1 MSYVEESTV
10 IDETIYDLIN
20 EAFDN
25 EREYKDA
32 KYRNSIFT
40 EHNEYFVKTDDGSY
54 SIKSKEINHK
64 VETLHTST
72 GAISESFE
80 KFIKPLKL
88 NYDEDIAILDIC
100 AGLGY
105 NSSAAIDDFLK
116 NSDGSTNLHIDMLEI
131 SKPTLAAGLMV
142 PSPIE
147 AHDITKRAIEQSLID
162 CDYASLELEETVIP
176 SNIDLK
182 IHIDDA
188 RQVIQKLEDN
198 TYDAIFLDPFS
209 QNMSPELVSLE
220 FFKEFRRV
228 IKDNGIVCTYTS
240 SSPVRMAFIKMALS
254 DVGIPF
260 RDPNLNLSSQ
270 EILDNRTEERHNA
283 RHNTKISSAVKTP
296 IFLGQVM
303 DDEPLKRRV
312 ERNLAKMNIP
322 GVLSNEAFYIVE
334 PENDYK
340 EEYLEDNNTRTRVLE
355 MMKRLAE
362 IKNKRN
368 MPIKQYA
375 DELSKRTGIETVE
388 YTEIT
393 DINQYD
399 TIVYL
404 APLYA
409 GSVMGLKK
417 TLNKIRNVQDKKL
430 IVGTVGLADPNDK
443 RNREGIMN
451 GIKEQVHGCI
461 YNKARVY
468 FLRGAIDYSHL
479 NLKHKTMMAF
489 IHRKVKG
496 MKEEEMTAEI
506 KAVIETYGKNVS
518 YIDFDALNPIMDE
531 IQ

>member
-25 EREYKDA
+25 ERKYKDA
-32 KYRNSIFT
+32 KYRNSIFSKY
-40 EHNEYFVKTDDGSY
+40 NDYFVKTDDGSY

-88 NYDEDIAILDIC
+88 DYSEDIAILDIC

-116 NSDGSTNLHIDMLEI
+116 NSDGNTNLHIDMLEI

-147 AHDITKRAIEQSLID
+147 AHDITKKAIEQSLIE
-162 CDYASLELEETVIP
+162 CDYATLQLEQTEIP
-176 SNIDLK
+176 SSIDLK

-188 RQVIQKLEDN
+188 RQVIQKLPN
-198 TYDAIFLDPFS
+198 NSYDAIFLDPFS

-228 IKDNGIVCTYTS
+228 IKENGIVCTYTS
-240 SSPVRMAFIKMALS
+240 SAPVRMAFIEADFYVSLGPIFGRFQGGTLASPNPKNLTKSLPKNDEIKMALS

-260 RDPNLNLSSQ
+260 RDPNLDLSSK
-270 EILDNRTEERHNA
+270 EILDNRTEERHIA

-296 IFLGQVM
+296 IFLGQEM

-322 GVLSNEAFYIVE
+322 GVLSDEALYIVE
-334 PENDYK
+334 VENDYM
-340 EEYLEDNNTRTRVLE
+340 EEYFEDNNTRTRVLE
-355 MMKRLAE
+355 MMRRLDE
-362 IKNKRN
+362 IKNKR
-368 MPIKQYA
+368 
-375 DELSKRTGIETVE
+375 
-388 YTEIT
+388 
-393 DINQYD
+393 
-399 TIVYL
+399 
-404 APLYA
+404 
-409 GSVMGLKK
+409 
-417 TLNKIRNVQDKKL
+417 KISF
-430 IVGTVGLADPNDK
+430 
-443 RNREGIMN
+443 EEN
-451 GIKEQVHGCI
+451 GE
-461 YNKARVY
+461 
-468 FLRGAIDYSHL
+468 
-479 NLKHKTMMAF
+479 
-489 IHRKVKG
+489 
-496 MKEEEMTAEI
+496 
-506 KAVIETYGKNVS
+506 
-518 YIDFDALNPIMDE
+518 
-531 IQ
+531 

>member
-20 EAFDN
+20 HAFDN
-25 EREYKDA
+25 ERKYKEA

-88 NYDEDIAILDIC
+88 NYGDNIAILDIC

-116 NSDGSTNLHIDMLEI
+116 NSDGNTNLHIDMLEI

-147 AHDITKRAIEQSLID
+147 AHDITKRAIEQSLIN

-228 IKDNGIVCTYTS
+228 IKENGIVCTYTS
-240 SSPVRMAFIKMALS
+240 SSPVRMAFIEADFYVSLGPIFGRFQGGTLASPNPKNLTKSLPKNDEIKMALS

-322 GVLSNEAFYIVE
+322 GVLSEEALYIVE

-355 MMKRLAE
+355 MMKRLDE
-362 IKNKRN
+362 IKNKKK
-368 MPIKQYA
+368 M
-375 DELSKRTGIETVE
+375 S
-388 YTEIT
+388 
-393 DINQYD
+393 IN
-399 TIVYL
+399 
-404 APLYA
+404 
-409 GSVMGLKK
+409 
-417 TLNKIRNVQDKKL
+417 
-430 IVGTVGLADPNDK
+430 
-443 RNREGIMN
+443 EN
-451 GIKEQVHGCI
+451 GE
-461 YNKARVY
+461 
-468 FLRGAIDYSHL
+468 
-479 NLKHKTMMAF
+479 
-489 IHRKVKG
+489 
-496 MKEEEMTAEI
+496 
-506 KAVIETYGKNVS
+506 
-518 YIDFDALNPIMDE
+518 
-531 IQ
+531 

>member
-1 MSYVEESTV
+1 MSYVEEATV

-25 EREYKDA
+25 ERKFKDA

-40 EHNEYFVKTDDGSY
+40 EHKEYFVKTDDGSY

-105 NSSAAIDDFLK
+105 NTSAAIDDFLK
-116 NSDGSTNLHIDMLEI
+116 NTDGSTNLKIDLLEI

-142 PSPIE
+142 PSPIK
-147 AHDITKRAIEQSLID
+147 AHDITKKAIENALLD
-162 CDYASLELEETVIP
+162 CDYASLQLEDEVIP
-176 SNIDLK
+176 SNIDLN

-209 QNMSPELVSLE
+209 QNMSPELVSVD

-240 SSPVRMAFIKMALS
+240 SAPVRMGFIEADFYVSLGPIFGRFQGGTLASPSPRNLTKSLPKNDEIKMALS

-260 RDPNLNLSSQ
+260 RDPNLNLSSK
-270 EILDNRTEERHNA
+270 EILDNRTDERHLA

-296 IFLGQVM
+296 IFLGQEM

-322 GVLSNEAFYIVE
+322 GVLSDEALYIVE
-334 PENDYK
+334 PEKDYR

-355 MMKRLAE
+355 MMKRLE
-362 IKNKRN
+362 
-368 MPIKQYA
+368 
-375 DELSKRTGIETVE
+375 EV
-388 YTEIT
+388 
-393 DINQYD
+393 
-399 TIVYL
+399 
-404 APLYA
+404 
-409 GSVMGLKK
+409 
-417 TLNKIRNVQDKKL
+417 
-430 IVGTVGLADPNDK
+430 
-443 RNREGIMN
+443 RNR
-451 GIKEQVHGCI
+451 
-461 YNKARVY
+461 NK
-468 FLRGAIDYSHL
+468 
-479 NLKHKTMMAF
+479 
-489 IHRKVKG
+489 
-496 MKEEEMTAEI
+496 
-506 KAVIETYGKNVS
+506 
-518 YIDFDALNPIMDE
+518 
-531 IQ
+531 

>member
-32 KYRNSIFT
+32 KYRNSIFSKY
-40 EHNEYFVKTDDGSY
+40 NDYFVKTDDGSY

-88 NYDEDIAILDIC
+88 DYGEDIAILDIC

-105 NSSAAIDDFLK
+105 NSSAAIDDFMK
-116 NSDGSTNLHIDMLEI
+116 NSDRNLHIDMLEI

-147 AHDITKRAIEQSLID
+147 AHDITKKAIEQSLID
-162 CDYASLELEETVIP
+162 CGYASLELESTEIP

-188 RQVIQKLEDN
+188 RQVIQKLPDK

-220 FFKEFRRV
+220 FFKQFRRV

-240 SSPVRMAFIKMALS
+240 SSPVRMAFIEADFYVSLGPIFGRFQGGTLASPNPKNLTKSLPKNDEIKMALS

-260 RDPNLNLSSQ
+260 RDPNLNLSSK

-312 ERNLAKMNIP
+312 ERNLVKMNIP
-322 GVLSNEAFYIVE
+322 GVLSKEAFYIVE

-355 MMKRLAE
+355 MMSRLDE
-362 IKNKRN
+362 IKNKAS
-368 MPIKQYA
+368 MSI
-375 DELSKRTGIETVE
+375 IE
-388 YTEIT
+388 
-393 DINQYD
+393 
-399 TIVYL
+399 
-404 APLYA
+404 
-409 GSVMGLKK
+409 
-417 TLNKIRNVQDKKL
+417 
-430 IVGTVGLADPNDK
+430 
-443 RNREGIMN
+443 N
-451 GIKEQVHGCI
+451 GE
-461 YNKARVY
+461 
-468 FLRGAIDYSHL
+468 
-479 NLKHKTMMAF
+479 
-489 IHRKVKG
+489 
-496 MKEEEMTAEI
+496 
-506 KAVIETYGKNVS
+506 
-518 YIDFDALNPIMDE
+518 
-531 IQ
+531 

>member
-10 IDETIYDLIN
+10 IDETIYDLIH

-32 KYRNSIFT
+32 KYRNSIFSKY
-40 EHNEYFVKTDDGSY
+40 NDYFVKTDDGSY

-88 NYDEDIAILDIC
+88 DYGEDIAILDIC

-105 NSSAAIDDFLK
+105 NSSAAIDDFIK
-116 NSDGSTNLHIDMLEI
+116 NSDGTTRLHIDMLEI

-147 AHDITKRAIEQSLID
+147 AHDITKKAIEQSLID
-162 CDYASLELEETVIP
+162 CEYASLELESTEIP

-188 RQVIQKLEDN
+188 RQVIQKLPDA

-209 QNMSPELVSLE
+209 QNMSPELVSVD
-220 FFKEFRRV
+220 FFKEFGRV
-228 IKDNGIVCTYTS
+228 IKENGIVCTYTS
-240 SSPVRMAFIKMALS
+240 SAPVRMGFIEADFYVSLGPIFGRFQGGTLASPNPKNLTKSLPKNDEIKMALS

-260 RDPNLNLSSQ
+260 RDPNLNLSSK

-312 ERNLAKMNIP
+312 ERNLVKMNIP
-322 GVLSNEAFYIVE
+322 GVLSKEAFYIVE
-334 PENDYK
+334 PEKDYK

-355 MMKRLAE
+355 MMSRLDE
-362 IKNKRN
+362 IKNK
-368 MPIKQYA
+368 
-375 DELSKRTGIETVE
+375 
-388 YTEIT
+388 
-393 DINQYD
+393 
-399 TIVYL
+399 
-404 APLYA
+404 
-409 GSVMGLKK
+409 
-417 TLNKIRNVQDKKL
+417 
-430 IVGTVGLADPNDK
+430 
-443 RNREGIMN
+443 GIMSIIEN
-451 GIKEQVHGCI
+451 GE
-461 YNKARVY
+461 
-468 FLRGAIDYSHL
+468 
-479 NLKHKTMMAF
+479 
-489 IHRKVKG
+489 
-496 MKEEEMTAEI
+496 
-506 KAVIETYGKNVS
+506 
-518 YIDFDALNPIMDE
+518 
-531 IQ
+531 

>member
-116 NSDGSTNLHIDMLEI
+116 NSDGSTNLHIDMLIDMLEI

-147 AHDITKRAIEQSLID
+147 AHDITKKAIEQSLID
-162 CDYASLELEETVIP
+162 CDYASLELEETAIP
-176 SNIDLK
+176 ENIDLK

-240 SSPVRMAFIKMALS
+240 SSPVRMAFIEADFYVSLGPIFGRFQGGTLASPNPKNLTKSLPKNDEIKMALS

-368 MPIKQYA
+368 MPIK
-375 DELSKRTGIETVE
+375 E
-388 YTEIT
+388 
-393 DINQYD
+393 
-399 TIVYL
+399 
-404 APLYA
+404 
-409 GSVMGLKK
+409 
-417 TLNKIRNVQDKKL
+417 
-430 IVGTVGLADPNDK
+430 
-443 RNREGIMN
+443 N
-451 GIKEQVHGCI
+451 GE
-461 YNKARVY
+461 
-468 FLRGAIDYSHL
+468 
-479 NLKHKTMMAF
+479 
-489 IHRKVKG
+489 
-496 MKEEEMTAEI
+496 
-506 KAVIETYGKNVS
+506 
-518 YIDFDALNPIMDE
+518 
-531 IQ
+531 

>member
-147 AHDITKRAIEQSLID
+147 AHDITKKAIEQSLID
-162 CDYASLELEETVIP
+162 CDYASLELEETAIP
-176 SNIDLK
+176 ENIDLK

-240 SSPVRMAFIKMALS
+240 SSPVRMAFIEADFYVSLGPIFGRFQGGTLASPNPKNLTKSLPKNDEIKMALS

-260 RDPNLNLSSQ
+260 RDPDLNLSSQ

-322 GVLSNEAFYIVE
+322 GVLSEEALYIVE

-355 MMKRLAE
+355 MMSRLDE
-362 IKNKRN
+362 IKDKRN
-368 MPIKQYA
+368 MPIK
-375 DELSKRTGIETVE
+375 E
-388 YTEIT
+388 
-393 DINQYD
+393 
-399 TIVYL
+399 
-404 APLYA
+404 
-409 GSVMGLKK
+409 
-417 TLNKIRNVQDKKL
+417 
-430 IVGTVGLADPNDK
+430 
-443 RNREGIMN
+443 N
-451 GIKEQVHGCI
+451 GE
-461 YNKARVY
+461 
-468 FLRGAIDYSHL
+468 
-479 NLKHKTMMAF
+479 
-489 IHRKVKG
+489 
-496 MKEEEMTAEI
+496 
-506 KAVIETYGKNVS
+506 
-518 YIDFDALNPIMDE
+518 
-531 IQ
+531 

>member
-10 IDETIYDLIN
+10 IDDTIYDLIN

-25 EREYKDA
+25 ERECNDS

-40 EHNEYFVKTDDGSY
+40 EHKEYFVKTDDGSY

-105 NSSAAIDDFLK
+105 NSSAAIDDFLN
-116 NSDGSTNLHIDMLEI
+116 NSDGNTNLHIDMLEI

-142 PSPIE
+142 PSPIK
-147 AHDITKRAIEQSLID
+147 AHDITKKAIEKSLID
-162 CDYASLELEETVIP
+162 CDYASLELEMEEIP

-188 RQVIQKLEDN
+188 RKVIQKLPDN

-228 IKDNGIVCTYTS
+228 IKDNGIVATYTS
-240 SSPVRMAFIKMALS
+240 SAPVRMAFIEADFYVSMGPIFGRFQGGTLASPNPKNLSKSLPKNDEIKMALS

-260 RDPNLNLSSQ
+260 RDPNLDLSSK
-270 EILDNRTEERHNA
+270 EILDNRTEERHIA

-322 GVLSNEAFYIVE
+322 GVLSKEALYIVE

-355 MMKRLAE
+355 MMKRLDE
-362 IKNKRN
+362 IKNK
-368 MPIKQYA
+368 
-375 DELSKRTGIETVE
+375 
-388 YTEIT
+388 
-393 DINQYD
+393 IN
-399 TIVYL
+399 I
-404 APLYA
+404 
-409 GSVMGLKK
+409 SI
-417 TLNKIRNVQDKKL
+417 N
-430 IVGTVGLADPNDK
+430 
-443 RNREGIMN
+443 EN
-451 GIKEQVHGCI
+451 GG
-461 YNKARVY
+461 
-468 FLRGAIDYSHL
+468 
-479 NLKHKTMMAF
+479 
-489 IHRKVKG
+489 
-496 MKEEEMTAEI
+496 
-506 KAVIETYGKNVS
+506 
-518 YIDFDALNPIMDE
+518 
-531 IQ
+531 

>member
-25 EREYKDA
+25 ERKYKDA
-32 KYRNSIFT
+32 KYRNSIFSKY
-40 EHNEYFVKTDDGSY
+40 NDYFVKTDDGSY

-88 NYDEDIAILDIC
+88 DYSEDIAILDIC

-116 NSDGSTNLHIDMLEI
+116 NSDGNTNLHIDMLEI

-147 AHDITKRAIEQSLID
+147 AHDITKKAIEQSLIE
-162 CDYASLELEETVIP
+162 CDYATLQLEQTEIP

-188 RQVIQKLEDN
+188 RKVIQKLPDN
-198 TYDAIFLDPFS
+198 SYDAIFLDPFS

-240 SSPVRMAFIKMALS
+240 SAPVRMAFIEADFYVSLGPIFGRFQGGTLASPNPKNLTKSLPKNDEIKMALS

-260 RDPNLNLSSQ
+260 RDPDLNLSSQ
-270 EILDNRTEERHNA
+270 EILDNRTEERHIA

-296 IFLGQVM
+296 IFLGQEM

-322 GVLSNEAFYIVE
+322 GVLSDEALYIVE
-334 PENDYK
+334 VENDYD
-340 EEYLEDNNTRTRVLE
+340 EEYFEDNNTRTRVLE
-355 MMKRLAE
+355 MMKRLDE
-362 IKNKRN
+362 IKNKR
-368 MPIKQYA
+368 
-375 DELSKRTGIETVE
+375 
-388 YTEIT
+388 
-393 DINQYD
+393 
-399 TIVYL
+399 
-404 APLYA
+404 
-409 GSVMGLKK
+409 
-417 TLNKIRNVQDKKL
+417 KISF
-430 IVGTVGLADPNDK
+430 
-443 RNREGIMN
+443 EEN
-451 GIKEQVHGCI
+451 GE
-461 YNKARVY
+461 
-468 FLRGAIDYSHL
+468 
-479 NLKHKTMMAF
+479 
-489 IHRKVKG
+489 
-496 MKEEEMTAEI
+496 
-506 KAVIETYGKNVS
+506 
-518 YIDFDALNPIMDE
+518 
-531 IQ
+531 

>member
-20 EAFDN
+20 HAFDN
-25 EREYKDA
+25 EREYKEA

-188 RQVIQKLEDN
+188 RQVIQKLPDK

-240 SSPVRMAFIKMALS
+240 SSPVRMAFIEADFYVSLGPIFGRFQGGTLASPNPKNLTKSLPKNDEIKMALS

-260 RDPNLNLSSQ
+260 RDPDLNLSSQ

-296 IFLGQVM
+296 IFLGQEM

-322 GVLSNEAFYIVE
+322 GVLSDEALYIVE
-334 PENDYK
+334 VENDYM

-355 MMKRLAE
+355 MMKRLDE
-362 IKNKRN
+362 IKNK
-368 MPIKQYA
+368 
-375 DELSKRTGIETVE
+375 
-388 YTEIT
+388 
-393 DINQYD
+393 
-399 TIVYL
+399 
-404 APLYA
+404 
-409 GSVMGLKK
+409 KK
-417 TLNKIRNVQDKKL
+417 
-430 IVGTVGLADPNDK
+430 
-443 RNREGIMN
+443 MS
-451 GIKEQVHGCI
+451 IKENG
-461 YNKARVY
+461 
-468 FLRGAIDYSHL
+468 
-479 NLKHKTMMAF
+479 
-489 IHRKVKG
+489 
-496 MKEEEMTAEI
+496 E
-506 KAVIETYGKNVS
+506 
-518 YIDFDALNPIMDE
+518 
-531 IQ
+531 